1 MEYDENNLEKMNI
14 KTDVLEHRIV
24 IAICTF
30 HKRTAYRERAF
41 LYPFERI
48 LTTVCSVQEFRR
60 VNEPC
65 I

>member
-14 KTDVLEHRIV
+14 KTDVLDHRIV
-24 IAICTF
+24 TAICTF

-48 LTTVCSVQEFRR
+48 LTTPVSLLHNVMIVARCY
-60 VNEPC
+60 
-65 I
+65 

>member
-14 KTDVLEHRIV
+14 KTDALDHRIV
-24 IAICTF
+24 TAFCTF

-48 LTTVCSVQEFRR
+48 LTAWFRSEVCMACSSSD
-60 VNEPC
+60 
-65 I
+65 

>member
-48 LTTVCSVQEFRR
+48 LKTWFRSEVCMACSSSD
-60 VNEPC
+60 
-65 I
+65 